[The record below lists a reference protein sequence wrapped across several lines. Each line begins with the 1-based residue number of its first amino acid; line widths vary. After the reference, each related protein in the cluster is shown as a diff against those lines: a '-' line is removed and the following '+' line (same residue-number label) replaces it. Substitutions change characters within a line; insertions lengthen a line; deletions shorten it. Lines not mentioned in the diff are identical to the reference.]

1 MNEEQLSE
9 LTTDQLKVMVYDAS
23 TRVRVFSED
32 IRILESIIQRKLAKP
47 VEKPAVATKTKK

>member
-32 IRILESIIQRKLAKP
+32 IRILESVIQRKLAKP
-47 VEKPAVATKTKK
+47 VEKPVVETKTKK

>member
-32 IRILESIIQRKLAKP
+32 IRILESVIQRKLAKP
-47 VEKPAVATKTKK
+47 VEKPVVAINN